1 MSRRKIRN
9 YIRLTASYI
18 TLAILAIGAI
28 YPALWI
34 VFGSLRP
41 GTSLYSKTLLPE
53 TFTLKHY
60 YGLFNSRTI
69 LFGQWYMNTLKVA
82 IFSMLLGVALTL
94 LTSYAVSRFRFKG
107 RQNAL
112 SVILVLGMFPGFMS
126 MIAIFLLLKEMQ
138 LLDTHLALIMVYA
151 AGAPLGLTLIAKGFF
166 DTIPRSLD
174 EAARIDGA
182 SNFRIFTSI
191 ILPLSKPILTYMAL
205 LQFVGPWVD
214 FIFARLIL
222 RSKDKWTVAVGMW
235 DMVQANQNSNFT
247 MFAAGAV
254 LIAVPITI
262 LFMFMQRL
270 LVDGL
275 TSGASK
281 G

>member
-9 YIRLTASYI
+9 YIRLTTSYI
-18 TLAILAIGAI
+18 TLVILAIGAI

-41 GTSLYSKTLLPE
+41 GTSLYSKSLLPE
-53 TFTLKHY
+53 RLTLEHY

-69 LFGQWYMNTLKVA
+69 LYGQWYMNTFKVA
-82 IFSMLLGVALTL
+82 IFSMLLGVTLTL

-138 LLDTHLALIMVYA
+138 LLDTHLALILVYA

-182 SNFRIFTSI
+182 SNFRIFISI
-191 ILPLSKPILTYMAL
+191 ILPLSKPILTYLAL

>member
-1 MSRRKIRN
+1 MSKRKTRN
-9 YIRLTASYI
+9 VIRLSASYVV
-18 TLAILAIGAI
+18 LVILAICSI

-34 VFGSLRP
+34 IMGAFRP
-41 GTSLYSKTLLPE
+41 GTALYSKTLLPKSL
-53 TFTLKHY
+53 TLDHFRE
-60 YGLFNSRTI
+60 LFNSRII
-69 LFGQWYMNTLKVA
+69 LFPQWYMNTLKVA
-82 IFSMLLGVALTL
+82 IFSMLLGVLLTL
-94 LTSYAVSRFRFKG
+94 LTSYALSRFRFRG

-112 SVILVLGMFPGFMS
+112 SVLLVLGMFPGFMS

-138 LLDTHLALIMVYA
+138 LLDTHVALIMVYA
-151 AGAPLGLTLIAKGFF
+151 AGAPLGMTLISKGFF

-182 SNFRIFTSI
+182 SNFKIFTHI
-191 ILPLSKPILTYMAL
+191 ILPLARPILTYLAL
-205 LQFVGPWVD
+205 LQFVGPWGD

-222 RSKDKWTVAVGMW
+222 RSKDKWTLAVGMW
-235 DMVQANQNSNFT
+235 DMVSSNQNSNFT
-247 MFAAGAV
+247 LFAAAAV

-262 LFMFMQRL
+262 LFMLMQRL

>member
-1 MSRRKIRN
+1 MSKRKTRSV
-9 YIRLTASYI
+9 IRLTASYVV
-18 TLAILAIGAI
+18 LVILAICSI

-34 VFGSLRP
+34 IMGAFRP
-41 GTSLYSKTLLPE
+41 GTALYSKTLIPKSL
-53 TFTLKHY
+53 TLDHFRE
-60 YGLFNSRTI
+60 LFNSRII
-69 LFGQWYMNTLKVA
+69 LFPQWYMNTLKVA
-82 IFSMLLGVALTL
+82 IFSMLLGVLLTL
-94 LTSYAVSRFRFKG
+94 LTSYALSRFRFRG

-112 SVILVLGMFPGFMS
+112 SVLLVLGMFPGFMS

-138 LLDTHLALIMVYA
+138 LLDTHVALIMVYA
-151 AGAPLGLTLIAKGFF
+151 AGAPLGMTLISKGFF

-182 SNFRIFTSI
+182 SNFKIFTHI
-191 ILPLSKPILTYMAL
+191 ILPLARPILTYLAL
-205 LQFVGPWVD
+205 LQFVGPWGD

-222 RSKDKWTVAVGMW
+222 RSKDKWTLAVGMW
-235 DMVQANQNSNFT
+235 DMVSSNQNSNFT
-247 MFAAGAV
+247 LFAAGAV

-262 LFMFMQRL
+262 LFMLMQRL

>member
-1 MSRRKIRN
+1 MSKRKTRN
-9 YIRLTASYI
+9 VIRLSASYVV
-18 TLAILAIGAI
+18 LVILAICSI

-34 VFGSLRP
+34 IMGAFRP
-41 GTSLYSKTLLPE
+41 GTALYSKTLLPKSL
-53 TFTLKHY
+53 TLDHFRE
-60 YGLFNSRTI
+60 LFNSRII
-69 LFGQWYMNTLKVA
+69 LFPQWYMNTLKVA
-82 IFSMLLGVALTL
+82 IFSMLLGVLLTL
-94 LTSYAVSRFRFKG
+94 LTSYALSRFRFRG

-112 SVILVLGMFPGFMS
+112 SVLLVLGMFPGFMS

-138 LLDTHLALIMVYA
+138 LLDTHVALIMVYA
-151 AGAPLGLTLIAKGFF
+151 AGAPLGMTLISKGFF

-182 SNFRIFTSI
+182 SNFKIFTHI
-191 ILPLSKPILTYMAL
+191 ILPLARPILTYLAL
-205 LQFVGPWVD
+205 LQFVGPWGD

-222 RSKDKWTVAVGMW
+222 RSKDKWTLAVGMW
-235 DMVQANQNSNFT
+235 DMVSSNQNSNFT
-247 MFAAGAV
+247 LFAAAAV

-262 LFMFMQRL
+262 LFMLMQRL

-281 G
+281 

>member
-1 MSRRKIRN
+1 MSRLKVRN
-9 YIRLTASYI
+9 GIRLTSSYI
-18 TLAILAIGAI
+18 VLIILAITAI

-34 VFGSLRP
+34 ILGAFRP
-41 GTSLYSKTLLPE
+41 GKSLYSKTLFPE
-53 TFTLKHY
+53 KFTLDHFSE
-60 YGLFNSRTI
+60 LFTSKQI
-69 LFGQWYMNTLKVA
+69 MFPQWYMNTLKVSLA
-82 IFSMLLGVALTL
+82 SMVLGVLLTL
-94 LTSYAVSRFRFKG
+94 LTSYALSRFRFRG
-107 RQNAL
+107 RQNSL
-112 SVILVLGMFPGFMS
+112 SILLILGMFPGFMS
-126 MIAIFLLLKEMQ
+126 MIAIFLLLKEMG
-138 LLDTHLALIMVYA
+138 LLDTHIALIMVYA
-151 AGAPLGLTLIAKGFF
+151 AGAPLGLTLITKGFF

-182 SNFRIFTSI
+182 SNFKIFTSI
-191 ILPLSKPILTYMAL
+191 ILPLSRPILTYLAL

-222 RSKDKWTVAVGMW
+222 RSKPNWTVAVGMW
-235 DMVQANQNSNFT
+235 DMVANSQNTNFT
-247 MFAAGAV
+247 VFAAGAV

>member
-1 MSRRKIRN
+1 
-9 YIRLTASYI
+9 
-18 TLAILAIGAI
+18 
-28 YPALWI
+28 
-34 VFGSLRP
+34 
-41 GTSLYSKTLLPE
+41 
-53 TFTLKHY
+53 
-60 YGLFNSRTI
+60 
-69 LFGQWYMNTLKVA
+69 
-82 IFSMLLGVALTL
+82 MLLGVLLTL
-94 LTSYAVSRFRFKG
+94 LTSYALSRFRFRG
-107 RQNAL
+107 RKNAL
-112 SVILVLGMFPGFMS
+112 SVLLILGMFPGFMS

-151 AGAPLGLTLIAKGFF
+151 SGAPIGLTFIAKGFF

-182 SNFRIFTSI
+182 SNFQIFAKI
-191 ILPLSKPILTYMAL
+191 ILPLSRPILTYLAL
-205 LQFVGPWVD
+205 LQFVGPWND
-214 FIFARLIL
+214 FIFAKLIL
-222 RSKDKWTVAVGMW
+222 RSKENWTVAVGMW
-235 DMVQANQNSNFT
+235 DMVNSLQNSNFT
-247 MFAAGAV
+247 VFAAGAV